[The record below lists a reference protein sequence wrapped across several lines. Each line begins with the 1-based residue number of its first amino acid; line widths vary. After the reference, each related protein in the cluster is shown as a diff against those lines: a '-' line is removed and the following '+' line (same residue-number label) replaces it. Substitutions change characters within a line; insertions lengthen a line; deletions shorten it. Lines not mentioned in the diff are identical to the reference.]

1 MRRAGLAILIAA
13 LAAMSAPLLV
23 QAKDGTGISATEEA
37 QLQRA
42 LNRGQLIYAYDQAA
56 WHGTDDLVVKL
67 PDYAR
72 KVGGW
77 VVDGPAEAP
86 HLVFFSRDEAN
97 PRAVYVADFKDNKI
111 VSSKVLGPGDDA
123 RMTLTQLEMIDARRR
138 VLAKLPG
145 SGITQCSRSHYN
157 TVVLPPETP
166 GGPDLVYV
174 LTPQTSTS
182 SVPMGGHYLFEVGA
196 DHVVGPPR
204 AFTKS
209 CIDLAKTGGAGRP
222 AALVISHLLDPVPT
236 EIHVFSMFAAGL
248 PIYVATTQNNLVW
261 AVESERGRARARVI
275 RKPTR

>member
-1 MRRAGLAILIAA
+1 MRRARLAILMAA
-13 LAAMSAPLLV
+13 LAAMSAPLVV
-23 QAKDGTGISATEEA
+23 QAKDNPTGISTAEEA

-56 WHGTDDLVVKL
+56 WHGTDDLVAKL
-67 PDYAR
+67 PDYAS

-77 VVDGPAEAP
+77 VVDGPAEAA
-86 HLVFFSRDEAN
+86 HLVFFSRGEAN
-97 PRAVYVADFKDNKI
+97 PRAVYVADFRDNKL

-123 RMTLTQLEMIDARRR
+123 KLTLTQLEMIDARQR

-145 SGITQCSRSHYN
+145 SGITPCSRSHYN

-174 LTPQTSTS
+174 LTPQTSANS
-182 SVPMGGHYLFEVGA
+182 IPMGGHYLFEVGA

-209 CIDLAKTGGAGRP
+209 CIDLATTGGSGKP

-236 EIHVFSMFAAGL
+236 EIHVFSMFAARL
-248 PIYVATTQNNLVW
+248 PMFVITTQNDRMWSLNIKSGHAQVSW
-261 AVESERGRARARVI
+261 
-275 RKPTR
+275 KPLKK